1 MSERRNLTGWF
12 LLGVLAL
19 VLASEWFEDHRDRQD
34 RDAALADR
42 QAAIAELR
50 RMHAEAGAAFAT
62 AEQTGESADLEAA
75 QRKSDQVEGA
85 LRVLEAEQQAR

>member
-1 MSERRNLTGWF
+1 MLG
-12 LLGVLAL
+12 LLLLFVAGD
-19 VLASEWFEDHRDRQD
+19 WFEDHREQQD

-62 AEQTGESADLEAA
+62 AEQTGERADLDNA

-85 LRVLEAEQQAR
+85 LRVLEAEQRSR